1 MQKTLATAVALFAM
15 ASALA
20 DTPAQEHPAVKRAF
34 SVPPSA
40 DLAYSIKARQKG
52 ITISGDAQLAWR
64 SGEGKYSLTSESRAS
79 ILGKLLEN
87 RSNGSI
93 DNYGIAPVQF
103 YEKRFR
109 KAPYTVNFD
118 RAAKVIRFT
127 DGEETYPIKGG
138 EQDRG
143 TVPWQLAS
151 VARAAPDKFSNGSE
165 WPFFVA
171 GRKDA
176 APWVFKVVGRET
188 VKTGVGDLET
198 VHLSRTP
205 PEGSRDQK
213 LDIWL
218 APAQEWYP
226 ARIRLTDDDDVI
238 EQTLEKVNK
247 KPAG

>member
-1 MQKTLATAVALFAM
+1 MVKNLVAAVALFAM
-15 ASALA
+15 ATAFA
-20 DTPAQEHPAVKRAF
+20 DVPAQDHPAAKRAF

-52 ITISGDAQLAWR
+52 ITISGEAQLAWR

-87 RSNGSI
+87 RSNGGI

-109 KAPYTVNFD
+109 KPGYTVNFD

-143 TVPWQLAS
+143 TAPWQLAS
-151 VARAAPDKFSNGSE
+151 VARAAPDKFTTGSE
-165 WPFFVA
+165 WSFFVA

-188 VKTGVGDLET
+188 VKTGVGDLDT

-226 ARIRLTDDDDVI
+226 ARIRLTDDDDTI
-238 EQTLEKVNK
+238 EQTLEKISK
-247 KPAG
+247 TSAR